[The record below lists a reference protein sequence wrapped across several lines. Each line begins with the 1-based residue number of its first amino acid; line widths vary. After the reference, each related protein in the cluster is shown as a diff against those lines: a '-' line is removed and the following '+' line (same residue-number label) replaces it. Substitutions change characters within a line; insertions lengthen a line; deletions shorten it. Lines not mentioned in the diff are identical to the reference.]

1 MRTVC
6 IAITAF
12 LLSAV
17 KTNAQEQQGE
27 AGSTT
32 PAAPA
37 QPAPGKDAL
46 KFNLNQD
53 GSRYFQFT
61 VMNQTWVRFNE
72 SNPYTVVAN
81 KPKDNTFDIG
91 LRRTRFQ
98 AFGQLTDKVFV
109 YFQFGLN
116 NFNSQF
122 NTGGNRKLHAFFHD
136 ALGEYKISKGNQ
148 LKVGGG
154 LTITNGL
161 SRFSQPSVSSIM
173 TMDVPV
179 FAQATVDQTDEF
191 SRKLSIYARGQVGK
205 FDYRFILSDPFPIT
219 SSGTANEL
227 TMNASFASVGHQLQ
241 PQAYII
247 YQFFDHENHTTPY
260 MTGTYLGQK
269 KIFNIAVG
277 GIFQQDAMWR
287 RESIINND
295 TIFEDMKLFAVE
307 SFLDMPLSS
316 KRDAISA
323 YAGFFNTDYGADYM
337 RYNGSMNPANGSLGL
352 NSIPFH
358 GPTHGNAYPM
368 FGTGQ
373 VIYTQLG
380 YLLPENFLKSKSR
393 FMPYASFTHA
403 KFDRLK
409 GKKMTVYNA
418 GINCLINGH
427 KSKFTLDWQ
436 NRPTYTQA
444 FPSENVIKESRK
456 NCFVLQYQ
464 VFF

>member
-1 MRTVC
+1 MKTVC
-6 IAITAF
+6 LAIVSFF
-12 LLSAV
+12 LLSV
-17 KTNAQEQQGE
+17 YSFAQEQQGE

-37 QPAPGKDAL
+37 QPAPEKDAL
-46 KFNLNQD
+46 KFNLNPD
-53 GSRYFQFT
+53 GSHYFQFT

-72 SNPYTVVAN
+72 SNPGTLVEG

-109 YFQFGLN
+109 YFQFGMN
-116 NFNSQF
+116 NFNSQY

-136 ALGEYKISKGNQ
+136 ALCEYKISKGNQ

-154 LTITNGL
+154 LTIANGL

-179 FAQATVDQTDEF
+179 FAQSTVDQTDEF

-219 SSGTANEL
+219 SSGIDQGGTPNVFYS
-227 TMNASFASVGHQLQ
+227 TFATVGHQLQ
-241 PQAYII
+241 QQAYLM

-260 MTGTYLGQK
+260 MTGTYLGKK

-277 GIFQQDAMWR
+277 GIFQKDAMWKTGNT
-287 RESIINND
+287 SFD
-295 TIFEDMKLFAVE
+295 TVYQDMKHFAVE
-307 SFLDMPLSS
+307 SFLDMPLSN
-316 KRDAISA
+316 KQDAISA
-323 YAGFFNTDYGADYM
+323 YAGFFNTDYGTNYL
-337 RYNGSMNPANGSLGL
+337 RYNGSMNPANGRSTLPYTITGQ
-352 NSIPFH
+352 
-358 GPTHGNAYPM
+358 GPTHGNSYPM

-373 VIYTQLG
+373 VIYTQVG
-380 YLLPENFLKSKSR
+380 YLLPENKSKCR
-393 FMPYASFTHA
+393 LMPYITYTTA
-403 KFDRLK
+403 KFEQLRDK
-409 GKKMTVYNA
+409 PMKIYNA
-418 GINCLINGH
+418 GINCLINAH

-436 NRPTYTQA
+436 NRPTYEFA
-444 FPSENVIKESRK
+444 ISGLKEGKRK
-456 NCFVLQYQ
+456 NSVVLQYQ
-464 VFF
+464 IFF

>member
-1 MRTVC
+1 M
-6 IAITAF
+6 IASF
-12 LLSAV
+12 LLLSV
-17 KTNAQEQQGE
+17 YSYAQVQQGE
-27 AGSTT
+27 TESTS

-37 QPAPGKDAL
+37 QPAPEKDAL

-61 VMNQTWVRFNE
+61 IMNQTWVRFNE
-72 SNPYTVVAN
+72 SNPGTLVEG

-109 YFQFGLN
+109 YFQFGMN

-122 NTGGNRKLHAFFHD
+122 NTGNNRKLAAFFHD

-154 LTITNGL
+154 LTIANGL

-179 FAQATVDQTDEF
+179 FAQSTVDQTDEF

-219 SSGTANEL
+219 SSGIDQ
-227 TMNASFASVGHQLQ
+227 ASVTPNRFFSTFAGVGHQLQ
-241 PQAYII
+241 PQGYLI

-260 MTGTYLGQK
+260 MTGTYLGKK

-277 GIFQQDAMWR
+277 GIFQKDAMWK
-287 RESIINND
+287 SGNTGD
-295 TIFEDMKLFAVE
+295 TVYQDMKHFAVE

-316 KRDAISA
+316 KQDAISA
-323 YAGFFNTDYGADYM
+323 YVGFFNTDYGTNYL
-337 RYNGSMNPANGSLGL
+337 RYNGSMNPANGRTAFPATIA
-352 NSIPFH
+352 NQ

-373 VIYTQLG
+373 VIYSQVG

-393 FMPYASFTHA
+393 FMPYATFTSA
-403 KFDRLK
+403 RFDQLQD
-409 GKKMTVYNA
+409 KKMNVYNA

-436 NRPTYTQA
+436 NRPTYEIVT
-444 FPSENVIKESRK
+444 SELKEGPRK
-456 NCFVLQYQ
+456 NSVVLQYQ
-464 VFF
+464 IFF